1 MRMGGLGRVGK
12 EEEGGSLKDGG
23 EWVISLEDLC
33 ALLQHIYTPLVK
45 SARPCE
51 PLWRAPRMRA
61 ERYAGGE
68 RDNKAGGLMRHARRQ

>member
-1 MRMGGLGRVGK
+1 MGK
-12 EEEGGSLKDGG
+12 EEEGGSLEDGG

-51 PLWRAPRMRA
+51 PLWRAPPNAGREVCRRRA
-61 ERYAGGE
+61 
-68 RDNKAGGLMRHARRQ
+68 RQ